1 MSKIY
6 LSWREALEGDLP
18 MVCATCG
25 DNATEWVERR
35 LSTVR
40 PGFFCIVRTRTTVT
54 LPFCRRHRVASWN
67 GFARVTARS
76 ISTEGVTLG
85 QVAEDFVDAVWD
97 YRDHPERYRR
107 RTRRRA
113 GDRGEEDEWEE
124 AEPRP
129 RRRRSGDGGRV
140 LYAVLMPVLVAVIVA
155 GCGFGLLFFNLLRS
169 RPAAGPAH
177 PGLNRP
183 GPADPPGRPP
193 FRR

>member
-1 MSKIY
+1 MSTIY
-6 LSWREALEGDLP
+6 LNWREASEGDLP

-25 DNATEWVERR
+25 DDATELVERR

-40 PGFFCIVRTRTTVT
+40 PGLLCIVRTRTTVT

-67 GFARVTARS
+67 GFARVRARS
-76 ISTEGVTLG
+76 ISAEGVTLG
-85 QVAEDFVDAVWD
+85 QVSEDFVDAVWD

-107 RTRRRA
+107 RARRGA
-113 GDRGEEDEWEE
+113 GAGEEEWEDE
-124 AEPRP
+124 KPRP
-129 RRRRSGDGGRV
+129 RRRRSGEGGRI
-140 LYAVLMPVLVAVIVA
+140 LYAVLMPLLVAVVVC

-183 GPADPPGRPP
+183 GAADPPGRPP
-193 FRR
+193 FRH